1 MSKVEKLVAPVEE
14 EPSITIGDTTYLISE
29 LSDKVRE
36 LLSLHEQAV
45 QMAVGAKRQA
55 VIHDMAVANIVS
67 FIQKEISDPSE

>member
-55 VIHDMAVANIVS
+55 VIHDMAVANIAS

>member
-14 EPSITIGDTTYLISE
+14 EPSITIGDTTYFISE

>member
-14 EPSITIGDTTYLISE
+14 EPSITIDGTTHLISE